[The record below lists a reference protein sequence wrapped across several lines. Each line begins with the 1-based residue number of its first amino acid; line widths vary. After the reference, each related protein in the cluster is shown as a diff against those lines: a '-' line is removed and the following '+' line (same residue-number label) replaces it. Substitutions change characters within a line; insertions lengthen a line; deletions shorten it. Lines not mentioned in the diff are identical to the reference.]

1 MTTETLMTAA
11 ATTTEGTTA
20 SKQATQQSATGADE
34 GGQQQQATKGQG
46 AEGQQAEGTKTEGEQ
61 EKKPEG
67 APESYEFKAPEGVS
81 FDEGVIGAF
90 SEVAK
95 DLNLPQ
101 DAAQK
106 VLDKMA
112 PVIQARQMEQ
122 FEAARNQWAE
132 ATKADKEFGGEKLD
146 ENLATAKKALDTFG
160 TPEFRALL
168 NESGFGNHPEVIR
181 VFYRAGKAIS
191 EDRFVAGGGKGPQA
205 DARRLYSNSNMN
217 P

>member
-20 SKQATQQSATGADE
+20 SEQATQQPATSADE
-34 GGQQQQATKGQG
+34 GGQQQQATEGQ
-46 AEGQQAEGTKTEGEQ
+46 GQQAEVTKTEGEQ

-67 APESYEFKAPEGVS
+67 APESYAFKAPEGVS
-81 FDEGVIGAF
+81 FDDGVIGAF

-95 DLNLPQ
+95 ELNLPQ

-168 NESGFGNHPEVIR
+168 NESGLGNHPEVIR

-191 EDRFVAGGGKGPQA
+191 EDRFVTGGGKGQQS